1 MLDNTDYQ
9 IIIDALY
16 VLATDDSADVSADV
30 SALSDDECERRL
42 LALRSHFS
50 RLQNKAK
57 HQTHN
62 DNNQPSP
69 IMQYFNYEHL
79 PQQLQAVSKP
89 IGDLAKQL
97 DNSLKPSAE
106 KSAGLRKLL
115 EAKDCFVRASLT

>member
-1 MLDNTDYQ
+1 MLDTTDYQ

-16 VLATDDSADVSADV
+16 IVAIYDGIDLSDEV
-30 SALSDDECERRL
+30 SALSNDECERRL

-57 HQTHN
+57 HQPCN
-62 DNNQPSP
+62 DHAPSP

-97 DNSLKPSAE
+97 DDSLKPSDE